1 MNDTNIENVQVLA
14 AESYLE
20 AKRTLAPAT
29 IKYNYKDTYNY
40 ILSTLKRFV

>member
-1 MNDTNIENVQVLA
+1 MTDTNLENIQVRA

-20 AKRTLAPAT
+20 AKRTFAPAT